1 MDNYTALDKEY
12 LETFYSGS
20 RLLEPYCDTVGLQI
34 DQVCT
39 RCALISCFI
48 TLSSFYCCL
57 LPLVQLNFFV
67 TQVLALLFAYV
78 YRKILSYKVLPHQ
91 IRLLGTLLPG
101 LALGFF
107 CYGKDLIHLILLGF
121 FSYLATLFTPA
132 RDVHKTVLVVALIY
146 LSKLHLYRM
155 IYDYG
160 GYVLDISG
168 PLMIGVQKVTSLG
181 FNLYD
186 GKGRKSNE
194 LSPEQARY
202 AVKKNPSLLE
212 YFSYLLTF
220 QTLMCGP
227 LVYYNDYIQFITG
240 ENFEKHLS
248 TSVDRPR
255 PSPTKPVLQ
264 KLSTSVFYLYA
275 TKCIATYVPHSYMV
289 SEKMLLH
296 SSFWHYSIYA
306 LFSTTAARF
315 KYYFAWKWGE
325 TICNAS
331 GLGFDGYRENGEQN
345 WDLVS
350 VLNIWRVETSTNFKI
365 LLDNWNVS
373 THIWLKRCA
382 YERAPRSIRTLA
394 TFVLSAIWHGF
405 YPGYYCC
412 FVTGACV
419 TSAARNG
426 RRYIRPYFQSNA
438 TLQMIYDV
446 ITITITRFALAY
458 TVAPFVLLSLA
469 DSWKFYCKTY
479 FAFHVLWAI
488 SMTLPYIMKNPERK
502 DSTAIQS
509 GGDHAKKSIAA
520 TN

>member
-1 MDNYTALDKEY
+1 ML
-12 LETFYSGS
+12 
-20 RLLEPYCDTVGLQI
+20 
-34 DQVCT
+34 
-39 RCALISCFI
+39 
-48 TLSSFYCCL
+48 
-57 LPLVQLNFFV
+57 QLNFFV

-78 YRKILSYKVLPHQ
+78 YRKILSYKILPYE
-91 IRLLGTLLPG
+91 IRLLGTLIPG
-101 LALGFF
+101 LTLGLF
-107 CYGKDLIHLILLGF
+107 CYGRDLIHLLLLGF
-121 FSYLATLFTPA
+121 FSYLATLFTPS
-132 RDVHKTVLVVALIY
+132 RDVHKTVLIVALIY

-181 FNLYD
+181 FNLFD
-186 GKGRKSNE
+186 GKSRKADE
-194 LSPEQARY
+194 LTPEQKRY

-227 LVYYNDYIQFITG
+227 LVYYNDFISFITG
-240 ENFEKHLS
+240 ENFEKHS
-248 TSVDRPR
+248 NENTNEATRR
-255 PSPTKPVLQ
+255 PSPTIPVIQ
-264 KLSTSVFYLYA
+264 KLSTSLFYLYA
-275 TKCIATYVPHSYMV
+275 TKKIATYVPHNHMV
-289 SEKMLLH
+289 SETMLLNA
-296 SSFWHYSIYA
+296 SFFHYSIYA

-331 GLGFDGYRENGEQN
+331 GLGFDGYHSNGKQN

-350 VLNIWRVETSTNFKI
+350 VLNIWKVETSPNFKI

-412 FVTGACV
+412 FVTGACI

-426 RRYIRPYFQSNA
+426 RRYIRPLFQSNA
-438 TLQMIYDV
+438 TFKLIYDV
-446 ITITITRFALAY
+446 ITIILTRFALAY

-479 FAFHVLWAI
+479 FAFHILWAL
-488 SMTLPYIMKNPERK
+488 SMLLPYFMRAPENKN
-502 DSTAIQS
+502 TTINQS
-509 GGDHAKKSIAA
+509 GGGGGDQVKKPLAA